1 MEETEKM
8 LFLVCFTKDKTPAT
22 SRTENVSI
30 WRKEEEPCKSVFRTH
45 SKMYDGAFF
54 AKIKYFSCQLFS
66 HKTSIVD
73 G

>member
-54 AKIKYFSCQLFS
+54 CENKVF
-66 HKTSIVD
+66 
-73 G
+73 